1 MTDKIY
7 FDLLQVILH
16 EVEGV
21 DPINK
26 AIRLG
31 NSAWYIYLDYR
42 AWYEVEILDYLK
54 TLNIDLK

>member
-1 MTDKIY
+1 MTNKIY
-7 FDLLQVILH
+7 WDIYQVILH

-31 NSAWYIYLDYR
+31 NSAWYVYLDYR
-42 AWYEVEILDYLK
+42 AWYEVEILDYLNS
-54 TLNIDLK
+54 LNIKLQ